1 MIFTAACDQSQLFY
15 SYCPS
20 VADEFAL
27 FELKQ

>member
-1 MIFTAACDQSQLFY
+1 MIFTAACNQSQLFY
-15 SYCPS
+15 SYPS